1 MFNRIR
7 PKWVLGL
14 SVVLVTALALAAC
27 SNGDDTVTTSSSSS
41 TSPSAA
47 QQPDAPAAAQAAT
60 GDTSSPSSPVSA
72 DAPAAPKGGSG
83 PAMASISKV
92 GRVIVAFPGPS
103 TEGNDS
109 NFDFSSPPSVQLRPM
124 YEYLVGVNAVTGVF
138 EPQLATAW
146 NIEPDGL
153 GIRYKLREG
162 VQFHNGWGEF
172 TARDVAHVLWS
183 ISRKDGLHGLRG
195 TFSRD
200 VKEIQIINDHEVV
213 FILNGANQTVF
224 NGIAQLIGGM
234 EVQSKAM
241 YDAEGQ
247 PTLADKPIVGTG
259 AYRFQKRAQGSFIR
273 FELNPVEHWR
283 LSPDFPELELRWS
296 SEASTRLAALLAGE
310 VHLTTIIPDQEPQAK
325 EKGIKIAKG
334 NVPGFRTF
342 FNFQGS
348 WWNKH
353 GDPDSGRKFPDS
365 PLLDQKVRQALSKA
379 IDRDALNTA
388 FFAGEADAMFNNHL
402 HPTRLGWD
410 PSWETRF
417 PAQYGYDPAAAKS
430 LLAEAGYNSS
440 NPLETNLHSIQ
451 LSTYAGSL
459 DLIEAVQGF
468 YREIGVKA
476 NLLVMDAATRGK
488 LGRSHEFENHIS
500 LVSTASDIFLAGR
513 VYMTSSH
520 PSSGNY
526 QDAEMNKI
534 RLVGANTLVA
544 SKQDAAFKE
553 LGERAFSLNASIP
566 LYWLPIKMAYNPD
579 VVSDYVFS
587 GNISGSWTHLFNI
600 IAAK

>member
-1 MFNRIR
+1 MNWIR
-7 PKWVLGL
+7 PRWVLGL
-14 SVVLVTALALAAC
+14 SVVLVTALTLTAC
-27 SNGDDTVTTSSSSS
+27 SGGEDTVTTSSSSS
-41 TSPSAA
+41 TSPGTA
-47 QQPDAPAAAQAAT
+47 QQPESPAAAQAAT
-60 GDTSSPSSPVSA
+60 GETSAPSAPVTA
-72 DAPAAPKGGSG
+72 DAPASPASSSAPATAKI
-83 PAMASISKV
+83 PKV
-92 GRVIVAFPGPS
+92 ERVIVAFPGPS

-124 YEYLVGVNAVTGVF
+124 YEYLVGVNAVTGAF

-200 VKEIQIINDHEVV
+200 IKELQIINDHEVV
-213 FILNGANQTVF
+213 FLLKAANQTVF

-353 GDPDSGRKFPDS
+353 GDPESGRKFPDS
-365 PLLDQKVRQALSKA
+365 PLLGQKVRQALSKA

-388 FFAGEADAMFNNHL
+388 FFAGEANAMFNNHF

-410 PSWETRF
+410 ASWETRF

-488 LGRSHEFENHIS
+488 MGRSHEFGNHIS

-526 QDAEMNKI
+526 QDAEMNKM
-534 RLVGANTLVA
+534 RLVGATTLVA

-600 IAAK
+600 VAVSK